1 MAGKWEQTKTPG
13 IYVQEGRNGKPRYK
27 AAFRALSS
35 GQSVVTSRTFP
46 RIKDAKDYLADI
58 SNRRRNNTLPDVSKG
73 ARTMTDLWE
82 HFEKTYRGKPSTWA
96 TYAHRWKNYI
106 KPKFGTRRLDTLR
119 RDEVEEFYNDLERAT
134 SLDTRRKVQ
143 QILHK
148 LLEVA
153 VRSEWIVR
161 NPVHG
166 IEMPEA
172 VAHRE
177 PNALTDE
184 QVERL
189 ADEVPPRYRAV
200 VLMLADTAARPGEL
214 IALRVK
220 NLNGSIRIME
230 ATVEVGGRK
239 ITGTPKTRG
248 SIRNVPI
255 SPRLRAALRDHYDAG
270 YANRFDPE
278 SYVFTSEQGTQVS
291 QSNLRNRVLVPA
303 AERLGI
309 EGFTTYDLR
318 HTGISLMLKRGMK
331 PWTVVKIVGHTDLK
345 MIEKRYGHL
354 YERDAQ
360 EEMDRIWAEA

>member
-1 MAGKWEQTKTPG
+1 MAGKWEHTKTPG

-27 AAFRALSS
+27 AAFRDAR
-35 GQSVVTSRTFP
+35 GVVTSRTFP
-46 RIKDAKDYLADI
+46 RIGLAQDFLADMRT
-58 SNRRRNNTLPDVSKG
+58 RRATNTLPDVSKG

-82 HFEKTYRGKPSTWA
+82 HFEKTYRGKPSTFGS
-96 TYAHRWKNYI
+96 YAHRWRNHI
-106 KPKFGTRRLDTLR
+106 EPRFGKRRLDSLR
-119 RDEVEEFYNDLERAT
+119 RSDIEDFYADVEART

-148 LLEVA
+148 LLAVA
-153 VRSEWIVR
+153 VRSEWLVK
-161 NPVHG
+161 NPAHG
-166 IEMPEA
+166 IEVPEA
-172 VAHRE
+172 VAQRE
-177 PNALTDE
+177 PNALTDV

-189 ADEVPPRYRAV
+189 ADEVPPRYRAL

-220 NLNGSIRIME
+220 NLNGSVRIME
-230 ATVEVGGRK
+230 ATVEVSGRK
-239 ITGTPKTRG
+239 ITGPPKTKG

-270 YANRFDPE
+270 YANRFDPD

-345 MIEKRYGHL
+345 MIERRYGHL

-360 EEMDRIWAEA
+360 QEMDRIWAKG